1 LSYRTANFSGM
12 ATLATYTYL
21 RPSGLTPADRRLTLQ
36 TSGGPAAHPRFFS
49 GFLTTPEPAAVGL
62 LAVAEVAR
70 TRYYQPIDPA
80 SLDPVVTG
88 GLDRLRFESFSGCC
102 GVYAR
107 LDVLPEG
114 LDGEITTHGTTN
126 VDVNPPLRQ
135 ALAGIGD
142 ADPMHVAVGP
152 DELTVTTIDDGP
164 LVERKVPLPGRW
176 LRGFAEAQV
185 ITAPFEPRAEVSGAE
200 ATAFLRRLPRGSDRS
215 VLWVVPA
222 GRSLRLTSRPVP
234 GAVCL
239 PGAGRLVALRPF
251 LRFATGLRAYGPLV
265 GPRSGPVAST
275 WELSTPAL
283 RLSLTLSPEPHRGF
297 SGEGA
302 VLAALAGDEVCDDA
316 DLVSALL
323 SWDPTIDVAA
333 LADAAGLSADRV
345 RAALAQLGTA
355 GRVGYDVAEAGYF
368 HRVLPYD
375 AVAAERMNPRLI
387 GARALVEAGGVVVDG
402 DLATVRS
409 GADSYQVRSTG
420 DVASCTCPWWAK
432 YRGGRGPCKHALAVR
447 LVTSAAASGPTRVT
461 EAAAGQTTGVSAR
474 VPV

>member
-1 LSYRTANFSGM
+1 M
-12 ATLATYTYL
+12 ATLATYSYL
-21 RPSGLTPADRRLTLQ
+21 RPSGLNPDDRRLTLQ
-36 TSGGPAAHPRFFS
+36 TSGGPAAHPRFFN

-70 TRYYQPIDPA
+70 TRYYQPVSPA

-107 LDVLPEG
+107 LDVLPDG

-142 ADPMHVAVGP
+142 RDPMHVAVGP
-152 DELTVTTIDDGP
+152 DDLTVTTIDDGP
-164 LVERKVPLPGRW
+164 LVEKKVPLPGRW

-185 ITAPFEPRAEVSGAE
+185 ITAPFEPRVEVGAAE
-200 ATAFLRRLPRGSDRS
+200 ATAFLRRLPSGSDRS

-222 GRSLRLTSRPVP
+222 GRTLRLTSRPVP

-251 LRFATGLRAYGPLV
+251 LRFATALRAYGPRV
-265 GPRSGPVAST
+265 AAGSGPVAST
-275 WELSTPAL
+275 WELSTPTL
-283 RLSLTLSPEPHRGF
+283 RLSLTLSPQPHRGF

-316 DLVSALL
+316 DLISALL
-323 SWDPTIDVAA
+323 SWDPTIDIAA
-333 LADAAGLSADRV
+333 LADAAGLPVERV
-345 RAALAQLGTA
+345 RAALVQLGTA

-375 AVAAERMNPRLI
+375 AAAAERMNPRLI
-387 GARALVEAGGVVVDG
+387 GARALAESGAVSVGG

-409 GADSYQVRSTG
+409 GEESYQVRFTG
-420 DVASCTCPWWAK
+420 DVGSCTCPWWAK
-432 YRGGRGPCKHALAVR
+432 YRGGRGPCKHVLAVR
-447 LVTSAAASGPTRVT
+447 LVTTRNTEETAGVGAGSGHVDGIG
-461 EAAAGQTTGVSAR
+461 A
-474 VPV
+474 